1 MGETPG
7 VQGHLGS
14 PSKMLFQKTQI
25 SYRES
30 LVQLYKMLWQSS
42 RCLKAT
48 YFWGTFAISFLLRVV
63 KLIRVKKLLGL
74 KVIQDDLIKCLSS
87 MLLTIVYPDRFAG
100 DRLRA
105 RQGLELLLIITCNT
119 KGQRIITMPL
129 LKT

>member
-1 MGETPG
+1 M
-7 VQGHLGS
+7 
-14 PSKMLFQKTQI
+14 
-25 SYRES
+25 
-30 LVQLYKMLWQSS
+30 
-42 RCLKAT
+42 
-48 YFWGTFAISFLLRVV
+48 

-87 MLLTIVYPDRFAG
+87 MLLTIMYPDRFAG